1 MIFYGGEVGDR
12 ARRRSPPARSGEDR
26 GRTRRDMLRAALLAL
41 SVAVPIGFVAYADHV
56 RQSTG
61 INWLGALGALVA
73 ASLVI
78 ATTVI
83 ASRR

>member
-1 MIFYGGEVGDR
+1 MTVYGGEAAIAEAASAAGGE
-12 ARRRSPPARSGEDR
+12 GEDR
-26 GRTRRDMLRAALLAL
+26 GRTKRDVLRGAFLAL
-41 SVAVPIGFVAYADHV
+41 SIAVPIAFVAYADHV

-61 INWLGALGALVA
+61 INWLGALVALVA

-83 ASRR
+83 AGRR